1 VERKIIL
8 KLVLELK
15 SRGHHSQA
23 GITMNGIMPRP
34 AMKRLMVAFLRVPG
48 GSSPNRTEPHF
59 WGDYFRRGGHPTGT
73 KNFVTDCICQSTF
86 AATVQLINQVKG
98 IRVQRQ

>member
-1 VERKIIL
+1 MIL

-34 AMKRLMVAFLRVPG
+34 AMKRRPPALEAALA
-48 GSSPNRTEPHF
+48 GSR
-59 WGDYFRRGGHPTGT
+59 
-73 KNFVTDCICQSTF
+73 
-86 AATVQLINQVKG
+86 L
-98 IRVQRQ
+98 